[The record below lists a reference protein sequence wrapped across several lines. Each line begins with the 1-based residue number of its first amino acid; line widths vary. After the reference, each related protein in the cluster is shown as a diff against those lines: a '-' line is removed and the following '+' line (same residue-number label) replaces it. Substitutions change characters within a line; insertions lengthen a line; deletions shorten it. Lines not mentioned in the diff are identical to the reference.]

1 MVYKHHQAS
10 YSLGEKELLPEER
23 IVVSTR
29 HGPEEPSRIA
39 DHLGLDSDQPKKV
52 IDHRIWMDGEY
63 LPTFATKR
71 CLTSDDFKRYLGNY
85 KNSDGSLKWGEG
97 LKGRTIYI
105 AHTFSNQFDIQAS
118 DKMTEFIAW
127 TAKYNGAENVV
138 LLAYTLAHSCQE
150 RGVHHPHSR
159 MEKPGAKEKFD
170 GQAPLSQL
178 QLMQYAT
185 AGVDKII
192 TLHNHC
198 PNETQALCQGV
209 NEELE
214 LMAKRSKEMN
224 STLRYHLDF
233 HDVDLSPVI
242 GLLVS
247 DYGERN
253 LEFDLSDNGKNIL
266 FMGPDVN
273 AGEFVKRVREHS
285 GLTNSAFAKM
295 DKVRGLDGSNVDTL
309 VLKDSYNLNE
319 TNGIEGKDIIILDD
333 VIRSGGTMRI
343 NTEALMGMKVEGIV
357 RDPKIK
363 GTPNKVVVYATRTN
377 FAGGSIDVLSSPA
390 IDDLII
396 TNADPRGPKKM
407 GTLRHKSQKIWVNFI
422 MAEAAKAVERGET
435 PNSILTPD
443 YIKENNLLKIDIPHG
458 HDRLRRLKNKKKGII

>member
-1 MVYKHHQAS
+1 MTYKHHQAS
-10 YSLGEKELLPEER
+10 YSLGKRELLPKER
-23 IVVSTR
+23 IVISTR

-39 DHLGLDSDQPKKV
+39 DHLGLSPHQPKRI
-52 IDHRIWMDGEY
+52 IDHRHWMDGEY
-63 LPTFATKR
+63 LPTFTTKA
-71 CLTSDDFKRYLGNY
+71 CLSSTQYEKYLGNY
-85 KNSDGSLKWGEG
+85 KNPDGTLKWGEG
-97 LKGRTIYI
+97 LKGRTVYI
-105 AHTFSNQFDIQAS
+105 THTFSNQFDIQAL

-150 RGVHHPHSR
+150 RGVHHPHPR
-159 MEKPGAKEKFD
+159 MDKPGAKEKFD

-198 PNETQALCQGV
+198 PVETKDLCDGV

-214 LMAKRSKEMN
+214 FMARRSKEMN
-224 STLRYHLDF
+224 STLRYNIEF
-233 HDVDLSPVI
+233 HNVDLSPVI

-247 DYGERN
+247 DSGEKN
-253 LEFDLSDNGKNIL
+253 LEFDLSDNGRNVL
-266 FMGPDVN
+266 FMAPDVN
-273 AGEFVKRVREHS
+273 AGEFVWNVREHS

-295 DKVRGLDGSNVDTL
+295 DKVRGVDGSNVDTL

-319 TNGIEGKDIIILDD
+319 EEGIEGKSVIILDD
-333 VIRSGGTMRI
+333 VIRSGGTMRK

-357 RDPKIK
+357 RDAKIK
-363 GTPNKVVVYATRTN
+363 GIPKKVAIYSTRTN
-377 FAGGSIDVLSSPA
+377 FAGGSIDVLLSPA
-390 IDDLII
+390 INDVII

-407 GTLRHKSQKIWVNFI
+407 GSLRHKSQKVWVNFI
-422 MAEAAKAVERGET
+422 MAEAAKAIERGED
-435 PNSILTPD
+435 PNEVLTKE
-443 YIKENNLLKIDIPHG
+443 YIREHRLIKVDIPHG
-458 HDRLRRLKNKKKGII
+458 HDRLTRYKRNDEGII